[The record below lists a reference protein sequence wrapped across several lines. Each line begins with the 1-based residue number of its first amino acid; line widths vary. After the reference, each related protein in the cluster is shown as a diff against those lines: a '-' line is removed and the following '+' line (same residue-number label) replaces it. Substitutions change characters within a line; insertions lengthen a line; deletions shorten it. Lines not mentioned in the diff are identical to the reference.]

1 MMASVIFEFDAAWA
15 EKWTKTGVPFLSVP
29 TVYLCRYFS
38 SRYSSTSIY
47 ITTRYIWFAAVK
59 LEVVLPAVTQPS
71 SAETMVLNTM
81 KHGLDGEL

>member
-1 MMASVIFEFDAAWA
+1 MLYSEFVTAA
-15 EKWTKTGVPFLSVP
+15 
-29 TVYLCRYFS
+29 VYLCRY
-38 SRYSSTSIY
+38 SRYSSSSIY
-47 ITTRYIWFAAVK
+47 LTARYFWFAAVK

>member
-1 MMASVIFEFDAAWA
+1 MSSIQNYLLFA
-15 EKWTKTGVPFLSVP
+15 
-29 TVYLCRYFS
+29 VYLYRYFS
-38 SRYSSTSIY
+38 SRYSFHLLSIY

-71 SAETMVLNTM
+71 SADTMVLNTM